1 MEIQKIHVYK
11 VALVMFKVKQNICL
25 TVLKNL
31 FLENKNVHDYYT
43 RQADQ
48 FHVPVA
54 KRNYMQKIIRY
65 KGVFIWNYL
74 SQLLDYDR
82 SFISYK
88 IAIRNHVVSD
98 DAILLKF

>member
-1 MEIQKIHVYK
+1 M
-11 VALVMFKVKQNICL
+11 LKVKQNIFPTL
-25 TVLKNL
+25 LSNL
-31 FLENKNVHDYYT
+31 FVENKNVHDYYT

-54 KRNYMQKIIRY
+54 KRNYMQKMIRY
-65 KGVFIWNYL
+65 KGVCIWIYS
-74 SQLLDYDR
+74 SQIIDYDR
-82 SFISYK
+82 PFISYK